1 MLGPRH
7 LLSMH
12 SLRASK
18 WASLIYFISWS
29 YLFSRTALVPQKKRC
44 CLEMRMCLRD
54 RSSIRGHRISGS
66 HVVFQVPQNKARRVY
81 SVALGEGYLSL
92 VTDNSNKSS
101 FLVKKFPSRWDL
113 CYWSTCNISG
123 SHSRD
128 RPGKKQLESFIF
140 FIHFRRALELET
152 CRRHIQKGDYT
163 HTALLSSRTLRWR
176 TLWMLEVHTG
186 SKSVSMNSWKQKET
200 LRLLLNTRLSPQVQE
215 LHETKI
221 VRC

>member
-1 MLGPRH
+1 
-7 LLSMH
+7 
-12 SLRASK
+12 
-18 WASLIYFISWS
+18 
-29 YLFSRTALVPQKKRC
+29 
-44 CLEMRMCLRD
+44 MRMCLRD

-92 VTDNSNKSS
+92 VTGNSNKSS

-128 RPGKKQLESFIF
+128 RPGKKQFESFIF
-140 FIHFRRALELET
+140 FIHFRRAHFTIKERSSRDKFSFTIARIRSLELET

-163 HTALLSSRTLRWR
+163 HTALLSSRTLCWR

-200 LRLLLNTRLSPQVQE
+200 LRLLLNTTLSPQVQE